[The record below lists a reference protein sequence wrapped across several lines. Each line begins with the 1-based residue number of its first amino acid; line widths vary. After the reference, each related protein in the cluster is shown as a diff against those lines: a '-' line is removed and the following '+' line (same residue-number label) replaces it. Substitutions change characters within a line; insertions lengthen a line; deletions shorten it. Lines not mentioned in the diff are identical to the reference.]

1 MNFKTADIH
10 AFAMINPIQAI
21 RTWYR
26 NLSDR
31 TEFKMQ
37 YDTRNQQQAIK
48 PFLDSL
54 DCQYQIVQTDLI
66 LVQSS
71 VELKAKLDKLLFKPL
86 FKQEGANTEYFRKLN
101 KSTRDLFLDIKYQP
115 EYNFELYLIDVNDWD
130 KVKTTRNILKKL
142 HTKPNDYFNHFMVIY
157 RELSHEPTTV

>member
-1 MNFKTADIH
+1 MNIKAVNTHI
-10 AFAMINPIQAI
+10 FATINPFQAV
-21 RTWYR
+21 RTWYQ

-71 VELKAKLDKLLFKPL
+71 VEINAKLDKLLFKPL
-86 FKQEGANTEYFRKLN
+86 FKQEGANTDYFRKLN
-101 KSTRDLFLDIKYQP
+101 KSTNNLFLDIKYQQ
-115 EYNFELYLIDVNDWD
+115 EYNFEVYLIDVKDWD
-130 KVKTTRNILKKL
+130 KVKTTRSILKKL
-142 HTKPNDYFNHFMVIY
+142 RTKPNDYFNHFMVIY
-157 RELSHEPTTV
+157 RELSHEPSRV